1 MGLLQTLGKIGSGL
15 SSVLDPL
22 SAGMSIVGTL
32 GGLFGANEDRKMQQR
47 INDQNIQLQRETN
60 ANQMQMARDANKL
73 QENMMY
79 SNMAWQQ
86 EQADRQWQR
95 ETEWNDIGA
104 QMKRAAAAGVNPF
117 VALGKG
123 NVGNIAGQMST
134 PGASSAGI
142 SPAVPN
148 LTAPRAEMIQ
158 GKWSRTA
165 ELINAMSNSVAALS
179 SAGKSNV
186 EAKRTQTLMSSELQS
201 LLADARK
208 TNTDADMQEM
218 QMAFE
223 LLYGNERRSKE
234 LVNLAAQ
241 TEVAIRQASMLASQK
256 EDVDVQKQ
264 LHAMQA
270 AHEKIKQLLTLA
282 QTKLTDE
289 QYKLVEKDLLSYD
302 SRLQADLKVKRSDAF
317 KNIEVGKLQGHL
329 ARQADAAADKTSAET
344 QTINALREWQVEFA
358 KYQSHEK
365 SYSTMK
371 QATELKY
378 LSKQLKAQLKHQN
391 LINKQQEA
399 LMDKY
404 IQEGKWAEFEK
415 LIGNMKL
422 GFDMI
427 GSGLNAAGQGAQF
440 MAE

>member
-1 MGLLQTLGKIGSGL
+1 MGLLQTLGNIGSGL
-15 SSVLDPL
+15 SSVLNPL

-47 INDQNIQLQRETN
+47 INDQNIQMQRETN

-79 SNMAWQQ
+79 ANMAWQQ

-95 ETEWNDIGA
+95 ETEWNDIGS

-186 EAKRTQTLMSSELQS
+186 EAKRTQTLMTAELQS

-289 QYKLVEKDLLSYD
+289 QFQLVEKEVLNYD
-302 SRLQADLKVKRSDAF
+302 TKLQADLKVKRSEAF
-317 KNIEVGKLQGHL
+317 KNTEVGKLQGHL
-329 ARQADAAADKTSAET
+329 ARQADAAADKAIAET
-344 QTINALREWQVEFA
+344 KTIDALRDWQVA
-358 KYQSHEK
+358 YAVNQNNEK
-365 SYSTMK
+365 FYDSQK
-371 QATELKY
+371 KEKELHY
-378 LSKQLKAQLKHQN
+378 LSKQLKEQLRNQKI
-391 LINKQQEA
+391 INDQQEA
-399 LMDKY
+399 LMEKY
-404 IQEGKWAEFEK
+404 IQEGEWAMFEK
-415 LIGNMKL
+415 LVNNLKL
-422 GFDMI
+422 GFDTV
-427 GSGLNAAGQGAQF
+427 GSFFNAAGQGASY
-440 MAE
+440 MK

>member
-1 MGLLQTLGKIGSGL
+1 MGLLQTLGNIGSGL
-15 SSVLDPL
+15 SSVLNPL

-47 INDQNIQLQRETN
+47 INDQNIQMQRETN

-79 SNMAWQQ
+79 ANMAWQQ

-95 ETEWNDIGA
+95 ETEWNDIGS

-186 EAKRTQTLMSSELQS
+186 EAKRTQTLMTAELQS

-256 EDVDVQKQ
+256 EDVDVQKLCR
-264 LHAMQA
+264 LHM
-270 AHEKIKQLLTLA
+270 KRLSNF
-282 QTKLTDE
+282 
-289 QYKLVEKDLLSYD
+289 LLSR
-302 SRLQADLKVKRSDAF
+302 RL
-317 KNIEVGKLQGHL
+317 N
-329 ARQADAAADKTSAET
+329 
-344 QTINALREWQVEFA
+344 
-358 KYQSHEK
+358 
-365 SYSTMK
+365 
-371 QATELKY
+371 
-378 LSKQLKAQLKHQN
+378 
-391 LINKQQEA
+391 
-399 LMDKY
+399 
-404 IQEGKWAEFEK
+404 
-415 LIGNMKL
+415 
-422 GFDMI
+422 
-427 GSGLNAAGQGAQF
+427 
-440 MAE
+440 